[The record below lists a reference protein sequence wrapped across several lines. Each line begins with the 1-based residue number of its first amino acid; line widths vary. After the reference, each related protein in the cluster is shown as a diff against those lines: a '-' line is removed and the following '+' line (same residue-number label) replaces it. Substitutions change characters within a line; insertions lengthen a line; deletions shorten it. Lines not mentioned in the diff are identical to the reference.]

1 MECSRGVPQG
11 SVLGPLLFVLY
22 TSQMSSILPAAVFHQ
37 EFADAII
44 VDFSHCNPATVC
56 SALTDIVTCL
66 SEWLTSIGL
75 LLNATK
81 TQVMF
86 IRPRGCVAG
95 PSEVRCGTA
104 LLDTTNISKYLGV
117 LIDGKLGSRMFN
129 ILQRKLRR
137 LLDSYGVMDGVCPS
151 EHDGFGIRA

>member
-1 MECSRGVPQG
+1 MRVRDVFFKIREVPQG

-37 EFADAII
+37 EFADDII

-56 SALTDIVTCL
+56 SALTDAVTCL

-75 LLNATK
+75 LLNASK

-86 IRPRGCVAG
+86 IRPRGCV
-95 PSEVRCGTA
+95 SWS
-104 LLDTTNISKYLGV
+104 I
-117 LIDGKLGSRMFN
+117 
-129 ILQRKLRR
+129 
-137 LLDSYGVMDGVCPS
+137 
-151 EHDGFGIRA
+151 